1 MDVFLENSQTAFD
14 PPLVFGNYI
23 ALFSEKIWQKYPVFK
38 SNQSAMNFFLVHNK
52 NLEEILVQSLEDVF
66 KEARMFHDGSQLASC
81 QKLFFFASCQKLF
94 FCYSLDV
101 VKYFLL
107 SPVWLLVIWSIDL
120 LKIFGLI
127 QQIFRE
133 AHFNQIAYFP
143 FHSSSYTKI
152 CNEFFW
158 IGFAP
163 PPPFWTSASIF
174 PNIAWTKVIV

>member
-1 MDVFLENSQTAFD
+1 MKARSLSCQGSSLSPYVCRKGSGRN
-14 PPLVFGNYI
+14 V
-23 ALFSEKIWQKYPVFK
+23 
-38 SNQSAMNFFLVHNK
+38 
-52 NLEEILVQSLEDVF
+52 LVQSLEDVF
-66 KEARMFHDGSQLASC
+66 KEARVFHDGSQLASC

-158 IGFAP
+158 IGFDP
-163 PPPFWTSASIF
+163 PLPFWTSASIF